1 MNLPPS
7 QLETLIQN
15 LRVTGQQA
23 FDLADKLQEE
33 QADSEKEEY
42 IQEVVK

>member
-15 LRVTGQQA
+15 LRVTGQA
-23 FDLADKLQEE
+23 NLDLAEKYEE
-33 QADSEKEEY
+33 QLADGEKEEY
-42 IQEVVK
+42 E